1 MTVSLDEMKT
11 YLRVDGDEE
20 DALIASM
27 IQSAEALCGDILRS
41 DTDGVLADTPA
52 VRAAVMYTVAY
63 LFENRED
70 PDYHQL
76 VLMLRAVLFGE
87 RKAVF

>member
-1 MTVSLDEMKT
+1 MTVSLDEMKM

-27 IQSAEALCGDILRS
+27 IQSAEALCSDILRS

-63 LFENRED
+63 LFENREN

>member
-27 IQSAEALCGDILRS
+27 IQSAEALCGDILRADS
-41 DTDGVLADTPA
+41 GKVLDESPA
-52 VRAAVMYTVAY
+52 VKAAVMYTVAY
-63 LFENRED
+63 LFENREN
-70 PDYHQL
+70 PDLHQL
-76 VLMLRAVLFGE
+76 ILMLRAVLFGE